1 MFLKALGSNKP
12 TNVQVAGSLETKYK
26 IPAHGLTLTE
36 KWNTANV
43 LNTTVDLQDK
53 LLPGLKLTLDT
64 TYKPETNAFAG
75 DTLVNQLVV
84 F

>member
-1 MFLKALGSNKP
+1 
-12 TNVQVAGSLETKYK
+12 
-26 IPAHGLTLTE
+26 
-36 KWNTANV
+36 V

-53 LLPGLKLTLDT
+53 LLPGLKLTLDA

-75 DTLVNQLVV
+75 KKSMRCKNVYFKGGGGGLSHEVDFAFDDLHCQ

>member
-1 MFLKALGSNKP
+1 VL
-12 TNVQVAGSLETKYK
+12 GSLETKYK

-36 KWNTANV
+36 KWSTANV

-53 LLPGLKLTLDT
+53 ILPGLKLTLDT

-75 DTLVNQLVV
+75 KLSIDHRTRQRCGSETT
-84 F
+84 FS

>member
-1 MFLKALGSNKP
+1 MVL
-12 TNVQVAGSLETKYK
+12 NVKVSGSLETKYK
-26 IPAHGLTLTE
+26 IPAQGLTLTE

-75 DTLVNQLVV
+75 KVFLCVEKQANMVNK
-84 F
+84 